1 MCNKTLITPPE
12 SQNNVNRERYGSLDG
27 LRAYAALGIV
37 LMHVQAN
44 ICVKPSANYVT
55 GHLIPFFTDFTLL
68 FMVVSGFSLCCG
80 YYGRIK
86 SGAITPSA
94 FYRKRYLRILPFF
107 ALMSLI
113 DFAAEPGAGTLCEV
127 FSNMTLCFGLLPAD
141 TEFHVIG
148 VGWFLGVV
156 FLFYML
162 FPFFVFMLDNR
173 RRAWLSFALALVFV
187 LVSFV
192 HFGAPGRRC
201 MVFCAPLFLVG
212 GLAYMYRHGLAEF
225 GRRHLWPSA
234 AGAVVLT
241 VCYFAFSGTVHDRFI
256 RYLLELA
263 LFALWLAYAVGS
275 KDRFLNNRVAK
286 YLSAI
291 SMEIYLS
298 HMLVYRVLERAHLES
313 CISQND
319 ALYTV
324 TSLLTIAGV
333 VCFAHVTKYYVVQPL
348 VNRIE
353 KR

>member
-1 MCNKTLITPPE
+1 MCDKTLITPPE
-12 SQNNVNRERYGSLDG
+12 GKNKVNKERYVSLDG
-27 LRAYAALGIV
+27 LRAYSALGII
-37 LMHVQAN
+37 LMHVLAN
-44 ICVKPSANYVT
+44 ISVKPSENYLT
-55 GHLIPFFTDFTLL
+55 ESIIPFFTDFTLL

-80 YYGRIK
+80 YYTRIK
-86 SGAITPSA
+86 EGTITPNA
-94 FYRKRYLRILPFF
+94 FYRKRYLRVLPFF

-113 DFAAEPGAGTLCEV
+113 DFAVEHNLGTLCEV
-127 FSNMTLCFGLLPAD
+127 FSNMTLCFGLLPPDA
-141 TEFHVIG
+141 EIHVIG

-173 RRAWLSFALALVFV
+173 RRAWISFALALVFV

-212 GLAYMYRHGLAEF
+212 GLAYMYRRGLADF
-225 GRRHLWPSA
+225 GRRHAWLSA
-234 AGAVVLT
+234 AGTIVLT
-241 VCYFAFSGTVHDRFI
+241 VCYFAFSGAVHDRFI
-256 RYLLELA
+256 GYVLELA

-298 HMLVYRVLERAHLES
+298 HMLVYRVVERLHLENH
-313 CISQND
+313 ISRND
-319 ALYTV
+319 ALYIV

-333 VCFAHVTKYYVVQPL
+333 ICFAHVTKYYVVQP
-348 VNRIE
+348 VVKRIE